1 MPVTAVSSKPVR
13 AAVTV
18 PGHADLEF
26 TARGTGAGAQ
36 LVVVYS
42 VMDGAAVRITEGA
55 TQGARVGRRATAVR
69 HQLGFG
75 WTENPT
81 PAVFRVK
88 GTIMEDGVPQTEV
101 VWKVKVKSTATK
113 AVMRA
118 METLDTGEGFIP
130 LPDDVETIL
139 EEVAAR
145 APARKPATR
154 KRAAAKTKA
163 PARKKAAPARKV
175 AGARKTGARKTVA
188 RKTAGRVAKKAAP
201 KRATKKA
208 TARKRAR
215 A

>member
-69 HQLGFG
+69 HTLGFG

-88 GTIMEDGVPQTEV
+88 GTIMEDGAAQTEV

-118 METLDTGEGFIP
+118 METLDTGDGFIP
-130 LPDDVETIL
+130 LPEDVETIL

-145 APARKPATR
+145 APARKPVTR
-154 KRAAAKTKA
+154 KRAAAKKKA

-175 AGARKTGARKTVA
+175 AGARKTGARKT
-188 RKTAGRVAKKAAP
+188 AGRVAKKAAP
-201 KRATKKA
+201 KRAAKKG
-208 TARKRAR
+208 TRKRAR